1 MRDDIQEAKSSLE
14 RACPLMELLPASLND
29 DNRFAVGCFALLREV
44 YGKLYS
50 IRDAGERELLG
61 IDSDGNDDH
70 DGYSSLSDD
79 DMDIVRN
86 IDKDRDRFFDEGE
99 GGRRRGRRRRRKRG
113 QANSHSQSH
122 SGGQGSGHS
131 NLDSDRDDH
140 DDLALHTSFDVDR
153 RFEDLRSPY
162 DHLRAELQ
170 LRQRQESHQNTPQI
184 MYKEGAGLATAT
196 ADLDALVQRFVFED
210 NAGRLKLFRMAKD
223 YHEAMT
229 VHMAANPQLVNG
241 LGRDLDIVLVYVEV
255 LSKVNTEGGF
265 DFISKEL
272 DMFNL
277 VVSAPAGEGDST
289 RSTEQYTDSSA
300 VYEPDDDDDLSESER
315 GIELDVDE
323 ESADDDIDEDDDY
336 TDEYDDEASEFGRD
350 PRPLPRCRGDTPL
363 SEDFGDRK
371 GLLREGLGTI
381 NFEKEPGLDGM
392 TFDSEG
398 GRGRSISGAGRIKR
412 QQGGGAGKTS
422 KSSTQ
427 KKSDCESFQ
436 KDSRSASKTQYRGR
450 MSAVGTTSKSRIL
463 QMLNSEPTSNSG
475 EHDQGHPDEMGR
487 YRSAPLS
494 PAERNRFMVLNA
506 FERALSENYDPLN
519 PHANGDKDGDT
530 GGINGVR
537 GGKKNER
544 LGRDRESIAKIFQ
557 STVAPE
563 DTKIRSRR
571 DSIVTAILTVIA
583 WLSTAV
589 LLVIY
594 LAMDRRG
601 KVPLESGTPTAQCRS
616 RLSKTLSYGQYFL
629 SRLPLP
635 QVFTG
640 VIASWFGIE
649 TASSAPLV
657 GEDAGA
663 TASNIDDTSSSAQG
677 KKKDGRRS
685 SRGDFRER
693 DAHRLVPAISVES
706 AGKDGDT
713 KGFFTELQGVLTSIW
728 KELSSSVVPIAMAQ
742 NHSATA
748 ASSKIKNTSNSSF
761 SHISGIQNGNV
772 NHGTNIPNACAVSS
786 PVPKAQ
792 NYSKASNAKRDK
804 VLLNGKSK
812 SGSGSAVASD
822 TSSKKPQG
830 TNGNKSKAT
839 SVVLSPALP
848 SVSTIDDNFSV
859 DSDADSEAEIAA
871 RIRAPGITAGAVK
884 VIPRI
889 LVSAIIP
896 AVVDDDAGYSRC
908 VRKGS
913 VHANKSAAAASA
925 TASASVSAAVSGSN
939 SPRPNPNPN
948 PNSNPNGT
956 MSQAQRNAIA
966 LSGAPIVD
974 AATVAQ
980 QRAALL
986 YYETLKEKEKA
997 RLLAAAKSHQ
1007 QPPVPSSTAPTPT
1020 APSPAAWSTVPRLGP
1035 AAIVSK
1041 ATTTQP
1047 YSPSSKPLPGNGTYA
1062 KGGPGSYTYPLAA
1075 PKGMTYASVAQNST
1089 SASGASLGSY
1099 DVSTRSSFNSTGS
1112 GPTVNSVTRP
1122 DIMQTQSQ
1130 PSPLAST
1137 NKMRILSN
1145 PHSTNNSCPSSPN
1158 SHTVRRVS
1166 VQGRGIGK
1174 GPRAEV
1180 AVSGSDASP
1189 TQSGQHSAYLRARE
1203 QASDQQQQLQLMSD
1217 LLSLSVRPEEGIT
1230 SQPYVAEEFL
1240 NGQPQISRSLSS
1252 SFDGSR
1258 GHINSQFG
1266 GLVGYL
1272 PEAEGGREAGRERE
1286 RELLS
1291 GDISDSIG
1299 DMDIGA
1305 IDLSFA
1311 LATDVDADTE
1321 PDVDADISEQAD
1333 ALYKPGTAKQQ
1344 TQLVYE
1350 YRGLSQYGNPLSLQA
1365 QQLGNENQM
1374 HNLYLA
1380 TGDLDDGSQLYSQS
1394 SYVYTDYTA
1403 AVASDDIDRQ
1413 VPRQRGFSSGSQLD
1427 FSAQSQSGLSPNA
1440 PSFNPNTMALWRG
1453 QMQSSSLP
1461 FDHHVQQPHGI
1472 ALMDSDLNMDYPG
1485 SLDYSSQIQQ
1495 QLQNQYYQESLT
1507 QQQGYEGH
1515 FSPYLTMTHPPQQIP
1530 HPLSIYYQQ
1539 DTEQLLQSQPLP
1551 AIADPPA
1558 APGVIST
1565 ASPISAYTVSPN
1577 APFDPVAS
1585 SSGRVDK
1592 G

>member
-1 MRDDIQEAKSSLE
+1 LTTTLEVLGNILFMRDDIQEAKSSLE
-14 RACPLMELLPASLND
+14 RACPLMELLPASVND
-29 DNRFAVGCFALLREV
+29 DHRFAVGCFALLREV

-61 IDSDGNDDH
+61 IDSDGNDDN
-70 DGYSSLSDD
+70 DGYSSLIDD
-79 DMDIVRN
+79 DTDIVRD
-86 IDKDRDRFFDEGE
+86 IEKDRDRFFEEDE

-113 QANSHSQSH
+113 QANSLSQSALSN
-122 SGGQGSGHS
+122 SGGMGSGHS

-277 VVSAPAGEGDST
+277 AVAAPDGDGDSA
-289 RSTEQYTDSSA
+289 RSTDQYPDTGA

-315 GIELDVDE
+315 GIELDVDD
-323 ESADDDIDEDDDY
+323 ESEDDDIDEDDDY
-336 TDEYDDEASEFGRD
+336 TDEFDDEAMEFSRD
-350 PRPLPRCRGDTPL
+350 QVCIPKCDKQV
-363 SEDFGDRK
+363 SEDMGDRRNI
-371 GLLREGLGTI
+371 LSDRLGSI
-381 NFEKEPGLDGM
+381 NFDRER
-392 TFDSEG
+392 

-412 QQGGGAGKTS
+412 HQGGGGAGKTS
-422 KSSTQ
+422 KSQSQ
-427 KKSDCESFQ
+427 KAIETESRQ
-436 KDSRSASKTQYRGR
+436 KDSKSTSKTKYRGKLNAAG
-450 MSAVGTTSKSRIL
+450 STSKSRIL
-463 QMLNSEPTSNSG
+463 QMLNAEPTSHTG
-475 EHDQGHPDEMGR
+475 EQGQGQPEQTGR

-519 PHANGDKDGDT
+519 PHASGDRDGDS
-530 GGINGVR
+530 GGISGVR

-557 STVAPE
+557 SSVAPE
-563 DTKIRSRR
+563 DTKVRSRR
-571 DSIVTAILTVIA
+571 DSIVTAIITVIV
-583 WLSTAV
+583 WLFTAV

-594 LAMDRRG
+594 LATDRRG
-601 KVPLESGTPTAQCRS
+601 KVPPETGTGTGTATANCRS
-616 RLSKTLSYGQYFL
+616 RLSKTLSYGEYFIT
-629 SRLPLP
+629 RLPLP
-635 QVFTG
+635 QLFTG
-640 VIASWFGIE
+640 LIASWFGIE
-649 TASSAPLV
+649 TASSAPYV
-657 GEDAGA
+657 GEDAAA
-663 TASNIDDTSSSAQG
+663 TASNIDDTSSSAPN

-693 DAHRLVPAISVES
+693 DAHRLVPAVSVES

-728 KELSSSVVPIAMAQ
+728 KELSSSVVPIAMTQ

-748 ASSKIKNTSNSSF
+748 ASSKIKTTGSSSF
-761 SHISGIQNGNV
+761 SHISGIQNGNLS
-772 NHGTNIPNACAVSS
+772 HGTGTNIPSSCAISS
-786 PVPKAQ
+786 PIPKAQ
-792 NYSKASNAKRDK
+792 NYSKSSNTKKEK
-804 VLLNGKSK
+804 VLSNGKSK

-822 TSSKKPQG
+822 TPAKKPQG
-830 TNGNKSKAT
+830 NNGNKSKAI
-839 SVVLSPALP
+839 SVVVSPVP
-848 SVSTIDDNFSV
+848 SVSTIDDSFSV
-859 DSDADSEAEIAA
+859 DSDADSDGDTAA
-871 RIRAPGITAGAVK
+871 RIRASDIAAEALK
-884 VIPRI
+884 VIPII

-913 VHANKSAAAASA
+913 IHANKSAAAASA
-925 TASASVSAAVSGSN
+925 SAAGNGSN
-939 SPRPNPNPN
+939 SPRPNPNG
-948 PNSNPNGT
+948 SMT
-956 MSQAQRNAIA
+956 QAQRNAAAI
-966 LSGAPIVD
+966 SSAPVVD

-980 QRAALL
+980 QRAALQ
-986 YYETLKEKEKA
+986 YYETLKEREKA
-997 RLLAAAKSHQ
+997 RLLAAAKNHHQ
-1007 QPPVPSSTAPTPT
+1007 TPSATPT
-1020 APSPAAWSTVPRLGP
+1020 TPTLPAPAAWSTVPRIGAVP
-1035 AAIVSK
+1035 PISK
-1041 ATTTQP
+1041 SVTPQP
-1047 YSPSSKPLPGNGTYA
+1047 FSPSSKPLPGNGTYP
-1062 KGGPGSYTYPLAA
+1062 KGGPGSYTYPSGA

-1089 SASGASLGSY
+1089 SGATLGSY
-1099 DVSTRSSFNSTGS
+1099 DVSSRSSFNSTGS
-1112 GPTVNSVTRP
+1112 GPTVSSSARP
-1122 DIMQTQSQ
+1122 DIIQAQTQPQ
-1130 PSPLAST
+1130 LSPITST

-1158 SHTVRRVS
+1158 SHTVRRGS
-1166 VQGRGIGK
+1166 LQGRGIGK

-1180 AVSGSDASP
+1180 AVSVSDASP
-1189 TQSGQHSAYLRARE
+1189 AQSGQHSAYLRARE
-1203 QASDQQQQLQLMSD
+1203 QASDQQQQMQLMSD

-1230 SQPYVAEEFL
+1230 SPPFAPEDFL

-1258 GHINSQFG
+1258 GHLNSQFG

-1272 PEAEGGREAGRERE
+1272 PDTEGGREAGRERE

-1291 GDISDSIG
+1291 GDISDTIG

-1321 PDVDADISEQAD
+1321 PNADISEQAD
-1333 ALYKPGTAKQQ
+1333 ALYRSGAAKQQ
-1344 TQLVYE
+1344 AQLGYE

-1380 TGDLDDGSQLYSQS
+1380 TGDIDDGSQLYSQS
-1394 SYVYTDYTA
+1394 SYGYTDYTPTVA
-1403 AVASDDIDRQ
+1403 AEDIDRQ

-1453 QMQSSSLP
+1453 QMQTSSLP

-1472 ALMDSDLNMDYPG
+1472 ALMDADLNMEYPG
-1485 SLDYSSQIQQ
+1485 NLDYSSQIQQ
-1495 QLQNQYYQESLT
+1495 QLQHQYYQESLT

-1539 DTEQLLQSQPLP
+1539 DAEQLHQSQPLP
-1551 AIADPPA
+1551 AIADTTA
-1558 APGVIST
+1558 ASGTIST
-1565 ASPISAYTVSPN
+1565 VAPISAYAVSPN
-1577 APFDPVAS
+1577 ASFDPVAP
-1585 SSGRVDK
+1585 SSGRADK

>member
-14 RACPLMELLPASLND
+14 RACPLMELLPASVNED
-29 DNRFAVGCFALLREV
+29 HRFAVGCFALLREV

-61 IDSDGNDDH
+61 IDSDGIDDN
-70 DGYSSLSDD
+70 DGYSSLIDEDD
-79 DMDIVRN
+79 TEILRN
-86 IDKDRDRFFDEGE
+86 IDEERARFLDEGE

-113 QANSHSQSH
+113 QASSHSQSSLAN

-277 VVSAPAGEGDST
+277 AVAAPEGEGDST
-289 RSTEQYTDSSA
+289 RPADQYQDTGA

-315 GIELDVDE
+315 GIEMDVDD
-323 ESADDDIDEDDDY
+323 ESEDDDIDDDDDY
-336 TDEYDDEASEFGRD
+336 TDEFDDEAMDFGRD
-350 PRPLPRCRGDTPL
+350 PVPLPKCDTLISDDTGDNRNIL
-363 SEDFGDRK
+363 SDR
-371 GLLREGLGTI
+371 LGSI
-381 NFEKEPGLDGM
+381 NFDRER
-392 TFDSEG
+392 
-398 GRGRSISGAGRIKR
+398 GRGRSISGAGRIR
-412 QQGGGAGKTS
+412 RHQGGGGAGKAS
-422 KSSTQ
+422 KSQSQ
-427 KKSDCESFQ
+427 KAHEAESRQ
-436 KDSRSASKTQYRGR
+436 KDTKSAPKAKYRGKLN
-450 MSAVGTTSKSRIL
+450 AVSSTSKSRIL
-463 QMLNSEPTSNSG
+463 QMLNAEPAANSG
-475 EHDQGHPDEMGR
+475 EQGQGQGQPDQLGR

-519 PHANGDKDGDT
+519 PHASGERDGDS
-530 GGINGVR
+530 GGISGVR

-557 STVAPE
+557 SSVAPE

-571 DSIVTAILTVIA
+571 DSIVTAIITVIV
-583 WLSTAV
+583 WLFTAV

-594 LAMDRRG
+594 LATDRRG
-601 KVPLESGTPTAQCRS
+601 KAATETGATNAQCRS
-616 RLSKTLSYGQYFL
+616 RLSKISYVEYFL

-635 QVFTG
+635 QLFTSL
-640 VIASWFGIE
+640 IASWFGIE
-649 TASSAPLV
+649 TATSTPYV
-657 GEDAGA
+657 GEDAGT
-663 TASNIDDTSSSAQG
+663 TASNIDDTTSSVHS

-685 SRGDFRER
+685 SRGDYRER
-693 DAHRLVPAISVES
+693 DAHRLVPAVSVES

-713 KGFFTELQGVLTSIW
+713 KGFFSELQGVLTSIW
-728 KELSSSVVPIAMAQ
+728 KELSSSVVPIAMAH
-742 NHSATA
+742 NHSAAA
-748 ASSKIKNTSNSSF
+748 ASSKIKSTGNTGFNHINS
-761 SHISGIQNGNV
+761 IQNGNL
-772 NHGTNIPNACAVSS
+772 NQGPGTNIPNSCAVSS
-786 PVPKAQ
+786 PIPKAQ
-792 NYSKASNAKRDK
+792 NFSKSTNSKKDK
-804 VLLNGKSK
+804 VLPNGKSK
-812 SGSGSAVASD
+812 SGNSTAAASD
-822 TSSKKPQG
+822 GPSKKP
-830 TNGNKSKAT
+830 TVSHGNKSKAI
-839 SVVLSPALP
+839 SVVLSPIIP
-848 SVSTIDDNFSV
+848 SVSTTDDSFSV
-859 DSDADSEAEIAA
+859 DSDADSDGDSAA
-871 RIRAPGITAGAVK
+871 RIRASDTAAEAVK
-884 VIPRI
+884 VIPII

-913 VHANKSAAAASA
+913 IHANKSAAAASA
-925 TASASVSAAVSGSN
+925 SASASASATTTGTN

-948 PNSNPNGT
+948 GNMT
-956 MSQAQRNAIA
+956 QAQRNSAAI
-966 LSGAPIVD
+966 SSAPIVD

-980 QRAALL
+980 QRVALQ
-986 YYETLKEKEKA
+986 YYETLREREKA
-997 RLLAAAKSHQ
+997 RLLAASKNHH
-1007 QPPVPSSTAPTPT
+1007 QPPPASSTTPT
-1020 APSPAAWSTVPRLGP
+1020 TPAPAPAAWSTVPRLGSAQP
-1035 AAIVSK
+1035 ISK
-1041 ATTTQP
+1041 AVTTQP
-1047 YSPSSKPLPGNGTYA
+1047 FSPSSKPLPGNGTYP
-1062 KGGPGSYTYPLAA
+1062 KGGPGSYTYPSAA
-1075 PKGMTYASVAQNST
+1075 PKGMTYASVAQNS
-1089 SASGASLGSY
+1089 ASGASLGSY
-1099 DVSTRSSFNSTGS
+1099 DVSSRSSFNSTGS
-1112 GPTVNSVTRP
+1112 GPTVSSSARP
-1122 DIMQTQSQ
+1122 DSTQTQTQ
-1130 PSPLAST
+1130 PSPVNST

-1145 PHSTNNSCPSSPN
+1145 PHSNNNSCPSSPN
-1158 SHTVRRVS
+1158 SHTVRRGS
-1166 VQGRGIGK
+1166 VQGRGVGK
-1174 GPRAEV
+1174 GSRAEA
-1180 AVSGSDASP
+1180 AVSVSVSDVAP

-1217 LLSLSVRPEEGIT
+1217 LLSLSVRPEEGVT
-1230 SQPYVAEEFL
+1230 SPPFVPEEFL

-1252 SFDGSR
+1252 SFDGNR
-1258 GHINSQFG
+1258 GHLNSQFG

-1272 PEAEGGREAGRERE
+1272 PPDTEGGREAGRERE

-1291 GDISDSIG
+1291 GDISDTIG

-1311 LATDVDADTE
+1311 LASDVDADTE
-1321 PDVDADISEQAD
+1321 PDADISEQAD
-1333 ALYKPGTAKQQ
+1333 ALYRPGTAKQQ
-1344 TQLVYE
+1344 TQLAYE
-1350 YRGLSQYGNPLSLQA
+1350 YRGLSQYSNPLSLQA
-1365 QQLGNENQM
+1365 QQLGSDNQM

-1380 TGDLDDGSQLYSQS
+1380 TGDIDDGSQLYSQS
-1394 SYVYTDYTA
+1394 SYGYTDYTPA
-1403 AVASDDIDRQ
+1403 TAPEDSDRQ

-1453 QMQSSSLP
+1453 QMQTSTLP

-1472 ALMDSDLNMDYPG
+1472 ALMDADLSMEYPG
-1485 SLDYSSQIQQ
+1485 NLDYSSQIQQ
-1495 QLQNQYYQESLT
+1495 QLQHQYYQESLT

-1530 HPLSIYYQQ
+1530 HPLSMYYQQ
-1539 DTEQLLQSQPLP
+1539 DTDQLHQSQPLP
-1551 AIADPPA
+1551 TIADPTV

-1565 ASPISAYTVSPN
+1565 VAPSSVYAVSPH
-1577 APFDPVAS
+1577 ATFDPVIL
-1585 SSGRVDK
+1585 SSGRADK